1 MDLPEVALLN
11 ARDYNEVPWRRD
23 RPKCRRRDA
32 QRARAVRPT
41 QVKDNG
47 TIQRVDARVDIH
59 DDRSTVEGRL

>member
-32 QRARAVRPT
+32 QRARAVQPE
-41 QVKDNG
+41 KAEDNG
-47 TIQRVDARVDIH
+47 TIQRANVGVDIH
-59 DDRSTVEGRL
+59 DD